1 MGRSCWCARQ
11 NRREITERLGY
22 TKTKILSVTAPT
34 DPLDQHSLCKK
45 WRRHAIIRHSKGRV
59 MSDEFEVHGPHDHA
73 LDHAAEHGRG
83 DSFASRIAVSAAVL
97 ATV

>member
-11 NRREITERLGY
+11 NRREIAERLGY

-34 DPLDQHSLCKK
+34 DPLDRRSPCKK
-45 WRRHAIIRHSKGRV
+45 WRRHAIIQHSKGRV
-59 MSDEFEVHGPHDHA
+59 MSDEFEVPCPRDHA
-73 LDHAAEHGRG
+73 LEHAAEQGRG
-83 DSFASRIAVSAAVL
+83 DLFASRVAVMAAVL